1 MESGNTP
8 PFSKEKHL
16 NIEPSIFGLPAVSFW
31 EVRARAARYETSG
44 FGGRFAKHHRCPH
57 FEGST
62 NIASKW
68 FLSLLRGRYSYV
80 TYFHGGFCIA
90 MLDVRI
96 LMSRRTFIEF
106 FVDFQW
112 KSADLITPDFE
123 THLRPATNSMR
134 RGDARG
140 MHVPKH

>member
-62 NIASKW
+62 NIASKL
-68 FLSLLRGRYSYV
+68 FLSLLGRYIY
-80 TYFHGGFCIA
+80 
-90 MLDVRI
+90 L
-96 LMSRRTFIEF
+96 RTFM
-106 FVDFQW
+106 VDFVLQCYT
-112 KSADLITPDFE
+112 L
-123 THLRPATNSMR
+123 
-134 RGDARG
+134 GY
-140 MHVPKH
+140 